1 MPNLKDIKRRIK
13 SIQNT
18 QKITQAMKMVAAAKV
33 RRAETKV
40 KSARPYSKKIAGALS
55 VLLSK
60 KPEIRDTKIITQRA
74 MDNYPALLEHREMKT
89 VGLLLITSDRG
100 LAGGYNTNLVR
111 AANKRIRELKQSN
124 VDVKLYIVGLK
135 GISALKRKEDID
147 IVKTY
152 SRMPAVPSVHEAD
165 LIAEDLAEAFV
176 EEEIDSIE
184 LITTNFKTMMSFDV
198 QSWKIL
204 PVLLPSQPEEYESSS
219 EMIFEPSPEAVL
231 QKIVPLY
238 LSNRVYQA
246 LLEASASEL
255 ASRMAAMSAATK
267 NASEVIQQLTVVYN
281 KARQASITQEILEV
295 VSGANALNN

>member
-40 KSARPYSKKIAGALS
+40 KAARPYSKKIADALS
-55 VLLSK
+55 FLLSQ

-100 LAGGYNTNLVR
+100 LAGGYNANLVR
-111 AANKRIRELKQSN
+111 AAVKRVKELKQSN
-124 VDVKLYIVGLK
+124 VDVRLYIVGLK
-135 GISALKRKEDID
+135 GISALKRRNDMD

-152 SRMPAVPSVHEAD
+152 SRLPAVPGVHEAD
-165 LIAEDLAEAFV
+165 LIAEDLAEDFV
-176 EEEIDSIE
+176 DEQIDSIE
-184 LITTNFKTMMSFDV
+184 ILTTNFKSMMCFDV
-198 QSWKIL
+198 QSWKVL
-204 PVLLPSQPEEYESSS
+204 PVMLPSQPQEYESSS

-267 NASEVIQQLTVVYN
+267 NANEVIQQLTVVYN

>member
-18 QKITQAMKMVAAAKV
+18 QKITQAMKMVSAAKV
-33 RRAETKV
+33 RRAEAKV
-40 KSARPYSKKIAGALS
+40 KCARPYSKKISDALS
-55 VLLSK
+55 FLLSK
-60 KPEIRDTKIITQRA
+60 KPEIRDTTIITQRA

-100 LAGGYNTNLVR
+100 LAGGYNANLVR
-111 AANKRIRELKQSN
+111 AVTRRIRELKQSN
-124 VDVKLYIVGLK
+124 IDVKLYIVGLK
-135 GISALKRKEDID
+135 GISALKRKNNVEM
-147 IVKTY
+147 VKTY
-152 SRMPAVPSVHEAD
+152 SRMPVVPSVHEAD

-176 EEEIDSIE
+176 EKKIDSIE
-184 LITTNFKTMMSFDV
+184 FITTNFKSMMSFDV
-198 QSWKIL
+198 QSWKVL